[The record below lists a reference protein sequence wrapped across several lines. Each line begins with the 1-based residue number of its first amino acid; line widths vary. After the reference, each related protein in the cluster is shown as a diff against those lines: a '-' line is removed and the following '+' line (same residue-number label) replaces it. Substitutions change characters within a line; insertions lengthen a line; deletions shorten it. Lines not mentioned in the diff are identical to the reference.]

1 MALQITQQNGAFL
14 LSGELNSLSIRSFVI
29 HFEYL
34 IEHHQNIIVNI
45 DGLTEVDY
53 DGLEGIK
60 TVTAIALRNHKM
72 FSVIGNGCK
81 DIYQDFNCSQVA

>member
-1 MALQITQQNGAFL
+1 MALQITQQNGTFL
-14 LSGELNSLSIRSFVI
+14 LKGKLNTTTSRSFII
-29 HFEYL
+29 HFEY
-34 IEHHQNIIVNI
+34 IMEQQQNVVVNI
-45 DGLTEVDY
+45 DGITEIDY

-60 TVTAIALRNHKM
+60 TLTAIALRDHKM

>member
-1 MALQITQQNGAFL
+1 MALQITQQNGTFL
-14 LSGELNSLSIRSFVI
+14 LNGKLNATTSRAFII
-29 HFEYL
+29 HFEYI
-34 IEHHQNIIVNI
+34 IEQYQNVVVNI
-45 DGLTEVDY
+45 DGVSEIDY

-81 DIYQDFNCSQVA
+81 DVYQDFNCSQVA

>member
-1 MALQITQQNGAFL
+1 MALQITQQNGTFL
-14 LSGELNSLSIRSFVI
+14 LSGKLNTTTTRSFII
-29 HFEYL
+29 HFEYI
-34 IEHHQNIIVNI
+34 IEQQENVVVNI
-45 DGLTEVDY
+45 DGVTEIDY

-60 TVTAIALRNHKM
+60 TVTAIALQNHKM

>member
-1 MALQITQQNGAFL
+1 MALQIAQQNGTFL
-14 LSGELNSLSIRSFVI
+14 VNGQLNSSTTRSFII
-29 HFEYL
+29 HFEYM
-34 IEHHQNIIVNI
+34 IEQHENIVVNI
-45 DGLTEVDY
+45 DGVYEIDP

-60 TVTAIALRNHKM
+60 TLTAIALRNHKM

>member
-1 MALQITQQNGAFL
+1 MALQITQQNGTFL
-14 LSGELNSLSIRSFVI
+14 VSGKLNTSTTRSFII
-29 HFEYL
+29 HFEYI
-34 IEHHQNIIVNI
+34 IEQYQNVILNI
-45 DGLTEVDY
+45 DGVSEIDY

-60 TVTAIALRNHKM
+60 TLTAIALRNHKM

>member
-1 MALQITQQNGAFL
+1 MALQITQQNGTFL
-14 LSGELNSLSIRSFVI
+14 LSGKLNSTTSRSFII
-29 HFEYL
+29 HFEYI
-34 IEHHQNIIVNI
+34 IEQQQNVVVNI
-45 DGLTEVDY
+45 DGVSEIDH

>member
-1 MALQITQQNGAFL
+1 MALQITQQNGTY
-14 LSGELNSLSIRSFVI
+14 SVNGQLNSATTRSFII
-29 HFEYL
+29 HFEHI
-34 IEHHQNIIVNI
+34 IEQHENVVVNI
-45 DGLTEVDY
+45 DGVTEIDH

-60 TVTAIALRNHKM
+60 TVTSIALRNHKM

>member
-1 MALQITQQNGAFL
+1 MALQITEQNGTFL
-14 LSGELNSLSIRSFVI
+14 VHGQLNSITTRSFII
-29 HFEYL
+29 HFKYI
-34 IEHHQNIIVNI
+34 IEQHNNVVINI
-45 DGLTEVDY
+45 DCVTEIDE

-60 TVTAIALRNHKM
+60 SLIAIALLNHKM

>member
-1 MALQITQQNGAFL
+1 MALQITQQNETFL
-14 LSGELNSLSIRSFVI
+14 LRGKLNSLTTRSFII

-34 IEHHQNIIVNI
+34 IEKQENIVVNI
-45 DGLTEVDY
+45 DGIAEIDH
-53 DGLEGIK
+53 DGVEGIK
-60 TVTAIALRNHKM
+60 TLTAIALRNYKL

>member
-1 MALQITQQNGAFL
+1 MALQITQQNGTFL
-14 LSGELNSLSIRSFVI
+14 LKGKLNTTPARSFII
-29 HFEYL
+29 HFEY
-34 IEHHQNIIVNI
+34 IMEQQQNVVVNI
-45 DGLTEVDY
+45 DGITEIDY

-60 TVTAIALRNHKM
+60 TLTAIALRDHKM

>member
-1 MALQITQQNGAFL
+1 MALQITQQNGTFL
-14 LSGELNSLSIRSFVI
+14 LNGQLNSTTSRSFII
-29 HFEYL
+29 HFEYI
-34 IEHHQNIIVNI
+34 IEQHQNVVINI
-45 DGLTEVDY
+45 DGVDEIDY

-60 TVTAIALRNHKM
+60 TITAIALRNHKM